1 MDGRMES
8 EAMEVEGEEGV
19 EVVRIVPRAHQ
30 VEALDLLQEAL
41 LRGSRAQAQMCCGS
55 GKTFTQAFLARAVV
69 ENHEDPQGVV
79 IVCFVPNRALIH
91 QNARNFRKVLQ
102 DEVEYLGVCSDVE
115 LAGVV
120 DADEAED
127 GLETTTDPER
137 ITAFAGRTS
146 KPRVVLCTYQSGKT
160 LRAAL
165 GAARGVGFAVALG
178 LFDEAHRTA
187 GNKSTDDLFAFALD
201 DANFPM
207 ELRAFF
213 TATPRI
219 IEGKKVQG
227 LSMSNPDLYGPVAYT
242 YPFSRGIA
250 DGNVVDYDLWVPII
264 TRREILTYM
273 QEHDI
278 AGEERSAV
286 AMIALDK
293 VMERTGQS
301 RFLSYHNRIAG
312 SQAFANQLAQT
323 LGPKGFLVAHVD
335 GSTPGSER
343 DRLMA
348 ALGAGRT
355 VLTNCKAF
363 VEGVDAPGLQGVL
376 FVDPRKSVVDVVQAV
391 GRLSRPDP
399 LDPDKRGS
407 IIAPIVTESVEPKA
421 LQKAAASAGFSTLIQ
436 VAEALRA
443 NDDALEEDILE
454 RSRAMG
460 RGDAVVS
467 VLRNL
472 EVLVDDDAGVDIE
485 ALAQAITVATMQEL
499 RDTFAEQVGRLE
511 RFIDENGHMPT
522 TDTDAKLHAWVQG
535 VRKKH
540 AERRLE
546 AVHAALL
553 DSVEG
558 WTWIGERTK
567 PETVAAHITAFRDR
581 CQRMPSGKRGGGAEA
596 DLHAHLMEGQEDF
609 LRRGLGRGGR
619 LTLALEEAN
628 LLFFAEE
635 VLGKRAHQSGHF
647 TISPGVGG
655 KPARVLFHPRTD
667 PHRTTVPVFRSG
679 HTVSPRP
686 VVVHV
691 GRTERERLLALSPNH
706 SARITLVRAGLEH
719 DPFED
724 GRILEWHGGTVD
736 RGETPETSK
745 GSLTWLLGRL
755 LDRKVSG
762 RTPYSVG
769 ALREGALRAKRAA
782 TVLNPSAPTGT
793 VGEVVALVE
802 RVRAARLGGRLNTA
816 QVAALDAAPGF
827 AWLEAGDGFH
837 ALAAVVQVVVDTHG
851 WSTLQDPLA
860 RKGDN
865 GLANTL
871 RVVDAMIEA
880 WAEDTGYGLSGEGTN
895 EGPLVAF
902 ARWARQGMPAD
913 PVVVP

>member
-1 MDGRMES
+1 MDTDVIEIEGDDGTES
-8 EAMEVEGEEGV
+8 
-19 EVVRIVPRAHQ
+19 VRIVPRAHQ
-30 VEALDLLQEAL
+30 VEALAL
-41 LRGSRAQAQMCCGS
+41 LGDALVRGTRAQAQMCCGS
-55 GKTFTQAFLARAVV
+55 GKTYTQAFLARSIIDG
-69 ENHEDPQGVV
+69 HEDPGSVI

-91 QNARNFRKVLQ
+91 QNARNFRKVLK
-102 DEVEYLGVCSDVE
+102 DEVVYLGVCSDGE
-115 LAGVV
+115 LVGGP
-120 DADEAED
+120 DEEED
-127 GLETTTDPER
+127 EDVGLETTTDPER
-137 ITAFAGRTS
+137 IVAFARRTT
-146 KPRVVLCTYQSGKT
+146 KPRVFVCTYQSGKT

-165 GAARGVGFAVALG
+165 GAARGMDAVVALG

-207 ELRAFF
+207 DLRAFF

-219 IEGKKVQG
+219 IEGKKAQG
-227 LSMSNPDLYGPVAYT
+227 LSMSNPELYGPVAYS

-293 VMERTGQS
+293 VMERTGQG
-301 RFLSYHNRIAG
+301 RFLSYHNRIVG
-312 SQAFANQLAQT
+312 SQAFAQQLAQT

-335 GSTPGSER
+335 GSTPGPER

-348 ALGAGRT
+348 HLSAGKT

-421 LQKAAASAGFSTLIQ
+421 LEKAAASAGFTTLIQ

-460 RGDAVVS
+460 RGDATLS

-472 EVLVDDDAGVDIE
+472 EVLVDDEAGVDIE

-522 TDTDAKLHAWVQG
+522 TDTDAKLHTWVQG
-535 VRKKH
+535 ARKKH
-540 AERRLE
+540 AEGRLE

-558 WTWIGERTK
+558 WTWVGERTT
-567 PETVAAHITAFRDR
+567 PERIAAHITAFRDR
-581 CQRMPSGKRGGGAEA
+581 CQRMPSGKRGGSAEA
-596 DLHAHLMEGQEDF
+596 DLHAHLMEGQEEF

-619 LTLALEEAN
+619 LTRALEEAN

-647 TISPGVGG
+647 TVLR
-655 KPARVLFHPRTD
+655 PASDQPLEVWFHPRTD
-667 PHRTTVPVFRSG
+667 THRTTVPVFRSG
-679 HTVSPRP
+679 HTVTPRP
-686 VVVHV
+686 VLIHA
-691 GRTERERLLALSPNH
+691 GRAERERLMALSSSH
-706 SARITLVRAGLEH
+706 SVRVTLVRAGVHH
-719 DPFED
+719 DPFRD
-724 GRILEWHGGTVD
+724 GRVLAWHGGVVE

-745 GSLTWLLGRL
+745 NSMTWLLSRL
-755 LDRKVSG
+755 RDRKVSG
-762 RTPYSVG
+762 RIPYSVG
-769 ALREGALRAKRAA
+769 ALTRKELRGSKPA
-782 TVLNPSAPTGT
+782 TVLSPSAPTGT
-793 VGEVVALVE
+793 IEEVVALVTRARLAMREGRLSEAAHAALDEAPGFSWLEEEEAQEALVPVVDRLVE
-802 RVRAARLGGRLNTA
+802 RLGVGVLSDRAAR
-816 QVAALDAAPGF
+816 
-827 AWLEAGDGFH
+827 AGD
-837 ALAAVVQVVVDTHG
+837 T
-851 WSTLQDPLA
+851 
-860 RKGDN
+860 
-865 GLANTL
+865 GLSNTL
-871 RVVDAMIEA
+871 RVLDSLLEA
-880 WAEDTGYGLSGEGTN
+880 GREDPELARLFGAQQALG
-895 EGPLVAF
+895 VAWLP
-902 ARWARQGMPAD
+902 ALQAVGQVPKQG
-913 PVVVP
+913 